1 MIAFERYTLL
11 IFLIIQFVAIGQTEP
26 AKEKSLKGTQVGLVL
41 NIDSP
46 FKDIMPHMDVSGN
59 IGFSIAQSPV
69 IGSPFYIE
77 FKALWGNYAT
87 EYSYDI
93 NYYQNGYWYPADA
106 TYRSGYQKYL
116 LGSKIMAGK
125 DFRAFRFFTTPQ
137 IGILRI
143 RTKTEVEYWDG
154 IVNWNDQN
162 DNGSENVYRT
172 AQKQTGFVWGGEAG
186 MEISLQRLFKKET
199 DKNAYR
205 MLISGSF
212 LRGFK
217 PYDYMNVDEELLSYE
232 ELNDHL
238 DQLEQYS
245 DISHPNVDEYQFA
258 KTYTSPLQFWG
269 INLGVTINF

>member
-1 MIAFERYTLL
+1 MIAFTRCTLFIL
-11 IFLIIQFVAIGQTEP
+11 LLIQFVVFGQTEP
-26 AKEKSLKGTQVGLVL
+26 AKEKSLKGTQFGLVL
-41 NIDSP
+41 NVDAP
-46 FKDIMPHMDVSGN
+46 FQSVMPHMDVSGN
-59 IGFSIAQSPV
+59 FGFSIAQSPV

-125 DFRAFRFFTTPQ
+125 DFRALRFFTTPQ

-154 IVNWNDQN
+154 TVNWNDQN
-162 DNGSENVYRT
+162 DDGSENVFRT
-172 AQKQTGFVWGGEAG
+172 AQKQTGLVWGGEAG
-186 MEISLQRLFKKET
+186 MEISLQRLFKKESE
-199 DKNAYR
+199 KNTYR
-205 MLISGSF
+205 LLISGSF
-212 LRGFK
+212 LRGFR
-217 PYDYMNVDEELLSYE
+217 PYDYMNVDIELLTYE

-238 DQLEQYS
+238 DQLEQYT

-269 INLGVTINF
+269 INLGLTINF